1 MSTPARRQPA
11 VALAESSAER
21 EAIDVARDV
30 VLAQMLEDERVEG
43 AEVDGRLLWRLLAY
57 LRPHRR
63 LVIATALLA
72 ISEAVLMTLP
82 AWAIGMAVDSA
93 AGNASAANRSFA
105 VASGPYE
112 AVTGTDLLSAGGE
125 QIFIYFGIVVGV
137 LWTLR
142 FVVGSSASYLVGMLG
157 QRVVHDLR
165 RDVYNHISGMDMGF
179 FHANPVG
186 RLVNRATFDVQALA
200 ELFSDALSEGIR
212 DTLFVIVLLIL
223 MFALDPPLALILLSA
238 FPVLIAVG
246 MAYRALARPALR
258 TMSAVQS
265 RMNAWTAE
273 NLAGMRENHLYR
285 REERRAA
292 EYELLTQALQKSVR
306 RVIQAWGFVRPG
318 LMLTCGIATAVVLHV
333 GYDRVLSGA
342 ITVGILLTFLQN
354 TTRLWVPIRN
364 LAEKLNLIQT
374 SLTSGERISDILD
387 TKTAMRDRADA
398 DRSLNVVSG
407 AIAYRDVEFRYR
419 PDGTA
424 ILRGVSFEAEP
435 GQMVALVGDTGA
447 GKSTVVHL
455 LSRFYDVT
463 AGSIEVDGRD
473 VRDFTLNAL
482 RRGMALVPQDVVIFA
497 GSLRENITL
506 GAKVSDAVIWD
517 ALNAVCAGDLVRSL
531 PGGLDASMT
540 EGGRALSAGQRQ
552 LLSFARALVANPPIL
567 VLDEATANVD
577 SETEA
582 QIQLAID
589 RITVG
594 RTSVVIAHRLS
605 TIQRADLILVLRHG
619 EVIERGTH
627 ATLLAQG
634 GEYARL
640 HAVHMGADGH
650 ESGR

>member
-1 MSTPARRQPA
+1 MSAPETNTATTAKAASR
-11 VALAESSAER
+11 AER

-30 VLAQMLEDERVEG
+30 VLAQMLEDERVETS
-43 AEVDGRLLWRLLAY
+43 EVDGRLLWRLMTY

-63 LVIATALLA
+63 LVFATAALA
-72 ISEAVLMTLP
+72 ISEALLMTLP

-93 AGNASAANRSFA
+93 AGNASPENRSYA
-105 VASGPYE
+105 IASAPFR
-112 AVTGTDLLSAGGE
+112 AFTGNELVGANGE
-125 QIFIYFGIVVGV
+125 HVFVYFGIVVGV
-137 LWTLR
+137 LWTMR
-142 FVVGSSASYLVGMLG
+142 FVVGSGAAYLVGMLG

-165 RDVYNHISGMDMGF
+165 RDVYNHITGMDMGF

-212 DTLFVIVLLIL
+212 DTLFVFVLLL
-223 MFALDPPLALILLSA
+223 VMFALDPPLALILLAA
-238 FPVLIAVG
+238 FPVLVAVG
-246 MAYRALARPALR
+246 LAYRALARPALR

-285 REERRAA
+285 REARRAA
-292 EYELLTQALQKSVR
+292 EYELLTQAHQKSVR

-318 LMLTCGIATAVVLHV
+318 LMLTCGVATAVVLHV

-387 TKTAMRDRADA
+387 TRTAMRDRP
-398 DRSLNVVSG
+398 NVQRDLSVERG
-407 AIAYRDVEFRYR
+407 AIVFRDVEFRYR
-419 PDGTA
+419 PEGSP
-424 ILRGVSFEAEP
+424 ILRGISFEAEP
-435 GQMVALVGDTGA
+435 GQMIALVGDTGA

-455 LSRFYDVT
+455 MSRFYDVNS
-463 AGSIEVDGRD
+463 GSIEVDGHD
-473 VRDFTLNAL
+473 VREYPLAAL

-506 GAKVSDAVIWD
+506 GADVSDAVIWD
-517 ALNAVCAGDLVRSL
+517 ALDAVRAGELVRSL
-531 PGGLDASMT
+531 PGRLDASMT

-589 RITVG
+589 RITAG

-627 ATLLAQG
+627 EALLAQN

-640 HAVHMGADGH
+640 HALHMGDGAAA
-650 ESGR
+650 